1 MKDPLLG
8 HQETAWDSAAA
19 GAAHL
24 ADPGP
29 VRHQPGHRGPE
40 GGGGVIIVGVFSE
53 DL

>member
-40 GGGGVIIVGVFSE
+40 GGGESLEGVISE
-53 DL
+53 HL